1 MIKILEN
8 VKDYLIRKLGG
19 VSGLSVLIGCDESGI
34 QDHAKDPFNN
44 PSFALAI
51 QKRVEATKM
60 VELGIFRGEGD
71 TKVEDKKNYLMPL
84 IETPNP
90 NQSYGD
96 FVELILKWSLGK
108 DNGVLIEKV
117 TGLPSMA
124 PDLIIY
130 NPDNFTVYFD
140 NYRINK
146 ITISNPAKVI
156 TGDDLKNFLWIKS
169 PNCYNDVGGINPGT
183 TGTGRSTQKSMAV
196 IGSYIKKIWT
206 WNWALAANSGKAGGI
221 ITPKDTA
228 YLSDEDRQEIAD
240 KYSAMTTGM
249 NNGKP
254 VVLGGAV
261 QYHDTSKAPTDA
273 DWREGEKTSHMRICL
288 SVGVPPELVGEG
300 ESTYNNRKEAKKEL
314 YTDTIIPWYNDF
326 LRQLNKLLEKEL
338 KGSYFDIK
346 IGSIEALKEDKGEEL
361 KALDT
366 LKDRLTIN
374 EYRKA
379 AARITGLD
387 LDDVEGG
394 DVIIIGNETLANL
407 SVDLKGDGKESEGDI

>member
-1 MIKILEN
+1 M
-8 VKDYLIRKLGG
+8 
-19 VSGLSVLIGCDESGI
+19 GCDETGI
-34 QDHAKDPFNN
+34 DDHAKDPYSN
-44 PSFALAI
+44 PSFALAM
-51 QKRVEATKM
+51 QKRIDATKM
-60 VELGIFRGEGD
+60 VELGIFKGDGD
-71 TKVEDKKNYLMPL
+71 TKVEEKKHYLIPL
-84 IETPNP
+84 IENVNP
-90 NQSYGD
+90 NQSWGD
-96 FVELILKWSLGK
+96 FINLVLKWSLGK

-117 TGLPSMA
+117 VGLPSMT
-124 PDLIIY
+124 PDIIIY

-140 NYRINK
+140 NYRVRK
-146 ITISNPAKVI
+146 IVISNPAKSI
-156 TGDDLKNFLWIKS
+156 EGEELKNYIWIKN
-169 PNCYNDVGGINPGT
+169 PNCYNPVGGIAPGS
-183 TGTGRSTQKSMAV
+183 TGQGYSEQNAMSV
-196 IGSYIKKIWT
+196 IGSYIRKIWV
-206 WNWALAANSGKAGGI
+206 WNWALANNSGKAGGI
-221 ITPKDTA
+221 ITPKESA

-240 KYSAMTTGM
+240 KYSAMTTGT

-254 VVLGGAV
+254 VVLGGSV

-288 SVGVPPELVGEG
+288 SLGVPPELVGEG

-361 KALDT
+361 KALET
-366 LKDRLTIN
+366 IKDRLTIN

-379 AARITGLD
+379 VAKVTGLD

-394 DVIIIGNETLANL
+394 DVIIIGTETLENL
-407 SVDLKGDGKESEGDI
+407 SVSLKGDGTENEGDI